1 MHTHTHTHTRTHT
14 HTHTLIS
21 VFHSHS
27 PKRLVGYDHESDQHD
42 AEALRRYLY
51 GGHVADYMRYLM
63 EEDEDKYKAHFSQF
77 IKEGVTADNVS
88 VEHGVLVESVRV
100 CVCVCVSFS
109 WNRYTRMHMQRSGQ
123 IPHLQ
128 RNLHEKTSRRRGV
141 CVETTLYLNTRAP
154 PYIPPLGGIV
164 LS

>member
-1 MHTHTHTHTRTHT
+1 MHTHTHTHTRTHTHT

-100 CVCVCVSFS
+100 CVCVCVCLLAGTDIQGCTCKDQGRSLIYKETS
-109 WNRYTRMHMQRSGQ
+109 TRRHQ
-123 IPHLQ
+123 
-128 RNLHEKTSRRRGV
+128 EEEV
-141 CVETTLYLNTRAP
+141 CVLKQHCILTLEHPHIYL
-154 PYIPPLGGIV
+154 L
-164 LS
+164 